1 MYNVVAMKDIVGN
14 TATIKYLKDSVA
26 GDNLSHAYLFCGPS
40 NVGKTK
46 AAQGFAKL
54 ILCEGENPAKCTGCP
69 SCKLFDAGNH
79 PDFHFLDKD
88 AVLVEDVRELT
99 SDLELRPY
107 RGKAKVALIPHAE
120 KLTTQALNSFLK
132 TLEEPTT
139 QTVIIL
145 TTENK
150 KNLLETIV
158 SRARLVHFSLASDKQ
173 IYELLNGELGVK
185 RSEAEQIV
193 ALAGGRVGYAVT
205 LSADEELTAGIL
217 DSANEF
223 MRAYKSADIY
233 EKMTFADK
241 MSKDKDLLGSKLQ
254 SLEMSVR
261 GELLK
266 AVTGN
271 SKGMSP
277 DELLTLLGR
286 LVKSEEAIRK
296 NANIKL
302 VIEGLLLGST
312 A

>member
-1 MYNVVAMKDIVGN
+1 VYNVVVMKDIVGN
-14 TATIKYLKDSVA
+14 STTIKYLKDSVA
-26 GDNLSHAYLFCGPS
+26 GDNLSHAYLFCGPE

-46 AAQGFAKL
+46 AGIGLAKM
-54 ILCEGENPAKCTGCP
+54 ILCEGTNPLECSTCP
-69 SCKLFDAGNH
+69 SCMLFGSGNH

-88 AVLVEDVRELT
+88 AVLVEDIRELT
-99 SDLELRPY
+99 GALELRPY

-158 SRARLVHFSLASDKQ
+158 SRARMVNFSLVSDKQ
-173 IYELLNGELGVK
+173 IYEFLNGELGVK
-185 RSEAEQIV
+185 KAETEQIV
-193 ALAGGRVGYAVT
+193 GLAGGRIGYAVT
-205 LSADEELTAGIL
+205 LSTDEGMATDITTLTT
-217 DSANEF
+217 EF

-233 EKMTFADK
+233 EKMIFADK
-241 MSKDKDLLGSKLQ
+241 LSKDKELLGSRL
-254 SLEMSVR
+254 SGLEMSVR
-261 GELLK
+261 GELLR
-266 AVTGN
+266 AAAGS
-271 SKGMSP
+271 SKTFSP
-277 DELLTLLGR
+277 GELLTLLGR
-286 LVKSEEAIRK
+286 LAKSAEAIRR

-302 VIEGLLLGST
+302 VIEGLLLGSI